1 MVAYGSMGRLRKR
14 KIPLDIVG
22 RPAAGSLELPKDK
35 DGGGEREGRGPGDRE
50 VLGRRAQDIWV
61 SVAVVKRR
69 VNSSSLGHALLESE
83 VSVVVCLEVSRVCL
97 ITPPGQLRNQQL

>member
-14 KIPLDIVG
+14 KIPLDIAR
-22 RPAAGSLELPKDK
+22 RPAAGPLATQ
-35 DGGGEREGRGPGDRE
+35 GQRRGRGARGTPARGQRGAGE
-50 VLGRRAQDIWV
+50 MRAGVWV

-97 ITPPGQLRNQQL
+97 ITPPGHLRNQQL